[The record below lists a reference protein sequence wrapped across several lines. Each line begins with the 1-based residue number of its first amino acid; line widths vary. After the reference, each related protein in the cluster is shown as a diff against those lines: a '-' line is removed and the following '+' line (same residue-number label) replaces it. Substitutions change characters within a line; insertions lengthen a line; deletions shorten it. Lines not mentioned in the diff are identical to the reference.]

1 MAEKSAAEQA
11 ELLNSIAW
19 NGLRVPLQFPYL
31 CVLMQGRPR
40 HDMDEFAL
48 RHPSMERGKRAKIF
62 SAFDALDG
70 YGETIIGKNTVY
82 TDRITL
88 DDSEKEELNRRM
100 SILCQLTQNSRLAK
114 THRVIVTVEYYVP
127 CTDEHSFACGI
138 RGQYKTVTGVV
149 RKVDIEGKG
158 ALLVGGM
165 AVAFDDIRSISSPD
179 QHLFDAEQNE

>member
-1 MAEKSAAEQA
+1 MAEKSPSEQA

-31 CVLMQGRPR
+31 CVLIQGRPR

-70 YGETIIGKNTVY
+70 YGETIIDKNTVY
-82 TDRITL
+82 TDKITL
-88 DDSEKEELNRRM
+88 DDSEKEELNRRL
-100 SILCQLTQNSRLAK
+100 SILRQLTRNSRMAK
-114 THRVIVTVEYYVP
+114 ANRVLVTVEYYVP

-149 RKVDIEGKG
+149 RKVDIEEKL
-158 ALLVGGM
+158 AIILNS
-165 AVAFDDIRSISSPD
+165 AVIHFDDILSITASDP
-179 QHLFDAEQNE
+179 HIFEAYREE

>member
-1 MAEKSAAEQA
+1 MAEQD

-70 YGETIIGKNTVY
+70 YGETIVDKNTVY
-82 TDRITL
+82 TDKITL
-88 DDSEKEELNRRM
+88 DDSEKEELNRRL
-100 SILCQLTQNSRLAK
+100 SILRQLTRNSRMAK
-114 THRVIVTVEYYVP
+114 VNRVVVTVEYYVP

-138 RGQYKTVTGVV
+138 RGQYKTVMGIV
-149 RKVDIEGKG
+149 RKIDTENSHTITVNEKSIAFQDILSITAADARIFE
-158 ALLVGGM
+158 
-165 AVAFDDIRSISSPD
+165 FCPDD
-179 QHLFDAEQNE
+179 